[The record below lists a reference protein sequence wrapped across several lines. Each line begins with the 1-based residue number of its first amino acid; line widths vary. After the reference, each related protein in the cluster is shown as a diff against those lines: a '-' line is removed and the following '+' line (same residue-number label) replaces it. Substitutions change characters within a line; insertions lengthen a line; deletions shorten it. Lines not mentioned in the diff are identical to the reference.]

1 MRRALDI
8 LTYCS
13 FRLIPLPI
21 IPLPLG
27 SEVRGMIGRGI
38 KSMAILALLIG
49 FSSVSALAAHT
60 QAQLI
65 LPAERARPGETI
77 FAGIH
82 LKMDA
87 GWHTYWKNSGASGI
101 PTSIKWDLPAGIS
114 EGGILWPVPEKLP
127 PDDLVT
133 YVYENEVVLIVPLT
147 LAPDLKPGLC
157 ELKASVSWLECK
169 EQCVPG
175 SAEINATLNV
185 GTETKP
191 SPDTVLI
198 ETWQKQLPKPGKDLS
213 ALAWWEKNAAGD
225 LRPLILEWN
234 SSGTSGEPDFYPFA
248 SEQFEVQAPVE
259 KLPSD
264 AGKIQI
270 RKPVKKYQ
278 GDWPKEISGLLVQK
292 SGAGQSAYE
301 ISVPIKDLSGG
312 QAASTPFSWPALLS
326 GLGLAFLG
334 GLILNIMPCVLPVI
348 ALKIF
353 SFVKQSGEAPGR
365 ARKLSFIY
373 ALGILCSFLILA
385 GFLIAV
391 QQAGHVAS
399 WGMQMQNRNFLIGM
413 TILVT
418 LVALNLFGLFEV
430 TLGGGAMSKAD
441 ALSARS
447 GAPGAFFNGV
457 LATALAIPC
466 TAPFLAAAL
475 AFAFGQPPGIIVLTF
490 CFIALGLA
498 APYIVLT
505 WNPSLLKFLPK
516 PGAWMLRFKVAL
528 GFPMLATVI
537 WLYKLSQNHLSKSQ
551 ALWFGIFLVALAMA
565 AWAWGEFVQRG
576 NSRRGLAAAVS
587 LMLVAGTGAYAATR
601 TEVLKWQ
608 PWSQAAV
615 EKARKEGHPVL
626 VDFTADWCVTCQANL
641 RFSIDTL
648 KVREKLASI
657 GAVTLIADYTLQ
669 DENISQAL
677 HQFGR
682 DAVPL
687 VVVFPKNPSAEPIIL
702 PPVLKPGIVLDA
714 LDRAAK

>member
-1 MRRALDI
+1 MNRRVR
-8 LTYCS
+8 
-13 FRLIPLPI
+13 RLLNIWFPI
-21 IPLPLG
+21 CLG
-27 SEVRGMIGRGI
+27 LFPATG
-38 KSMAILALLIG
+38 
-49 FSSVSALAAHT
+49 LAAHT
-60 QAQLI
+60 QARLI
-65 LPAERARPGETI
+65 LSAETARPGETI
-77 FAGIH
+77 FAGVH

-101 PTSIKWDLPAGIS
+101 PTSIKWDLPAGITAG
-114 EGGILWPVPEKLP
+114 EIQWPIPTKLP

-133 YVYENEVVLIVPLT
+133 YVYENEVVLLVSLT
-147 LAPDLKPGLC
+147 LAPGLKPGARV
-157 ELKASVSWLECK
+157 LKASVSWLECK
-169 EQCVPG
+169 EQCIPG
-175 SAEINATLNV
+175 GAEISATLNI
-185 GTETKP
+185 GPETNV
-191 SPDTVLI
+191 SPDAALI
-198 ETWQKQLPKPGKDLS
+198 ESWQKELSKPGNDLS
-213 ALAWWEKNAAGD
+213 ARAWWEKNATGD
-225 LRPLILEWN
+225 MRPLMLEWN
-234 SSGTSGEPDFYPFA
+234 SSGTNGEADIYPYA
-248 SEQFEVQAPVE
+248 SNDFEVQAQVE
-259 KLPSD
+259 RLPSGAD
-264 AGKIQI
+264 KIRI

-278 GDWPKEISGLLVQK
+278 GDWPGKISGLLIQK
-292 SGAGQSAYE
+292 SRAGQSAYE
-301 ISVPIKDLSGG
+301 ATVPIKDSSGG
-312 QAASTPFSWPALLS
+312 QAASIPFSWPALLS

-334 GLILNIMPCVLPVI
+334 GLILNVMPCVLPVI

-365 ARKLSFIY
+365 ARRLSLIY

-413 TILVT
+413 TVLVT

-516 PGAWMLRFKVAL
+516 PGMWMLRFKVAL

-565 AWAWGEFVQRG
+565 AWVWGEFVQRG
-576 NSRRGLAAAVS
+576 NSRRGLAAMIS
-587 LMLVAGTGAYAATR
+587 LILVAGTGAYAATR
-601 TEVLKWQ
+601 TEGLKWQ

-615 EKARKEGHPVL
+615 EKARAEGRPVL
-626 VDFTADWCVTCQANL
+626 VDFTADWCLTCQLNL
-641 RFSIDTL
+641 RTSIDVRS
-648 KVREKLASI
+648 VREKLGEIHA
-657 GAVTLIADYTLQ
+657 ATLIADYTLQ

-677 HQFGR
+677 HRFGR

-687 VVVFPKNPSAEPIIL
+687 VVVFPKNPNAEPIIL
-702 PPVLKPGIVLDA
+702 PPVLKPGILLDA

>member
-1 MRRALDI
+1 MNRRVR
-8 LTYCS
+8 
-13 FRLIPLPI
+13 RLLNIWFPI
-21 IPLPLG
+21 CLG
-27 SEVRGMIGRGI
+27 LFPATV
-38 KSMAILALLIG
+38 
-49 FSSVSALAAHT
+49 LAAHT
-60 QAQLI
+60 QARLI
-65 LPAERARPGETI
+65 LSAETARPGETI

-87 GWHTYWKNSGASGI
+87 GWHTYWTNSGASGI
-101 PTSIKWDLPAGIS
+101 ATSNTWDLPAGIS
-114 EGGILWPVPEKLP
+114 AGGILWPVPEKLP

-133 YVYENEVVLIVPLT
+133 YIYENEVVLLVPLT
-147 LAPDLKPGLC
+147 LSSDLKPGPR

-175 SAEINATLNV
+175 GAEISATLNI
-185 GTETKP
+185 GTETKI
-191 SPDTVLI
+191 SSDAALI
-198 ETWQKQLPKPGKDLS
+198 QTWQKKLPQSADGLS
-213 ALAWWEKNAAGD
+213 PRAQWEKETIDD
-225 LRPLILEWN
+225 LRQLLLEWN
-234 SSGTSGEPDFYPFA
+234 TSAAAGEADFFPCP
-248 SEQFEVQAPVE
+248 SENFEVQGQVE
-259 KLPSD
+259 RLPSD
-264 AGKIQI
+264 TGKIRL
-270 RKPVKKYQ
+270 RKPVKKFQ
-278 GDWPKEISGLLVQK
+278 GDWPKEISGLLIQK
-292 SGAGQSAYE
+292 SATGQTAYE
-301 ISVPIKDLSGG
+301 TTMPIKDSSGG

-365 ARKLSFIY
+365 ARRLSLIY
-373 ALGILCSFLILA
+373 ALGILCSFLMLA

-430 TLGGGAMSKAD
+430 TLGGGALSKAG
-441 ALSARS
+441 ALSAKS

-505 WNPSLLKFLPK
+505 WDPSLLKFLPK

-528 GFPMLATVI
+528 GFPMLATVF

-565 AWAWGEFVQRG
+565 AWVWGEFVQRG
-576 NSRRGLAAAVS
+576 NSRRGLAAVIS
-587 LMLVAGTGAYAATR
+587 LILITGTGAYAATR
-601 TEVLKWQ
+601 TEGLKWQ

-615 EKARKEGHPVL
+615 EKARAEGRPVL
-626 VDFTADWCVTCQANL
+626 VDFTADWCLTCQLNL
-641 RFSIDTL
+641 RTSLDTRS
-648 KVREKLASI
+648 VREKLGEI
-657 GAVTLIADYTLQ
+657 HAVTLIADYTLQ
-669 DENISQAL
+669 DENIGQEL
-677 HQFGR
+677 HRFGR

-687 VVVFPKNPSAEPIIL
+687 VVVFPKNPDAEPIIL

>member
-1 MRRALDI
+1 MNRRVR
-8 LTYCS
+8 
-13 FRLIPLPI
+13 RLLNIWFPI
-21 IPLPLG
+21 CLG
-27 SEVRGMIGRGI
+27 LFPATV
-38 KSMAILALLIG
+38 
-49 FSSVSALAAHT
+49 LAAHT
-60 QAQLI
+60 QARLI
-65 LPAERARPGETI
+65 LSAETARPGGSVI
-77 FAGIH
+77 AGIH
-82 LKMDA
+82 LKMVA

-101 PTSIKWDLPAGIS
+101 PTSIKWDLPAGITAG
-114 EGGILWPVPEKLP
+114 EIQWPVPAKLP

-133 YVYENEVVLIVPLT
+133 YVYENEVVLIVPLK
-147 LAPDLKPGLC
+147 LAPDLPPAAYT
-157 ELKASVSWLECK
+157 LKAKVSWLEC
-169 EQCVPG
+169 EQACIPG
-175 SAEINATLNV
+175 STEISATLNI
-185 GTETKP
+185 GPETKV
-191 SPDTVLI
+191 SPDASLI
-198 ETWQKQLPKPGKDLS
+198 ETWQKELPKPGKDFS
-213 ALAWWEKNAAGD
+213 ARAWWEKNATGD
-225 LRPLILEWN
+225 MRPLILEWN
-234 SSGTSGEPDFYPFA
+234 SSGTNGEADFYPFA
-248 SEQFEVQAPVE
+248 SEQYEVQAPVE
-259 KLPSD
+259 KLPSH
-264 AGKIQI
+264 AGKIRI
-270 RKPVKKYQ
+270 RKPVKKFQ
-278 GDWPKEISGLLVQK
+278 GGWPGEISGLLIQK
-292 SGAGQSAYE
+292 SGAGHSAYE
-301 ISVPIKDLSGG
+301 ITVPITDSSGV

-365 ARKLSFIY
+365 ARSLSLIY
-373 ALGILCSFLILA
+373 ALGILCSFLMLA

-430 TLGGGAMSKAD
+430 TLGGGALSKAG

-457 LATALAIPC
+457 LAAALAIPC

-551 ALWFGIFLVALAMA
+551 ALWVGIFLVALAMA
-565 AWAWGEFVQRG
+565 AWVWGEFVQRG
-576 NSRRGLAAAVS
+576 NSRRGLAAVIS
-587 LMLVAGTGAYAATR
+587 LMLVAGAGAYAATR
-601 TEVLKWQ
+601 TEGLKWQ

-615 EKARKEGHPVL
+615 EKARAEGRPVL
-626 VDFTADWCVTCQANL
+626 VDFTADWCLTCQLNL
-641 RFSIDTL
+641 HTSIDVRS
-648 KVREKLASI
+648 VREKLGEIHA
-657 GAVTLIADYTLQ
+657 ATLIADYTLQ

-677 HQFGR
+677 HRFGR

-687 VVVFPKNPSAEPIIL
+687 VVVFPENPNAEPIIL